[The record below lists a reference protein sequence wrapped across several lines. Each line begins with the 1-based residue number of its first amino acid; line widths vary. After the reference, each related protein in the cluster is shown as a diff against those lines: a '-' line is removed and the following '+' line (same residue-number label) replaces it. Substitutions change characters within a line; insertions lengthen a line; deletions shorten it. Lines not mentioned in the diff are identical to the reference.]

1 MCSLFES
8 KKAFWVPQSAL
19 YPSYQKMHVD
29 QNKNAANGKS
39 TSHNGSF
46 DANYSKQIISVVGY
60 AIHLNFL
67 TNPFLMKQKMSIQ
80 GVFFFL
86 SKFKEI
92 SGHWQRPLPC
102 FLVAI
107 DFQRPTFLPSVAPS
121 LPEMRRCQMR
131 LAFLPK
137 SLPAS
142 RLRVAAPGA
151 TADWSA
157 S

>member
-1 MCSLFES
+1 M
-8 KKAFWVPQSAL
+8 PQSAL

-29 QNKNAANGKS
+29 QNKNAATGKS

-67 TNPFLMKQKMSIQ
+67 TNPFLMKQKMSVQ

-92 SGHWQRPLPC
+92 SGH
-102 FLVAI
+102 
-107 DFQRPTFLPSVAPS
+107 
-121 LPEMRRCQMR
+121 
-131 LAFLPK
+131 
-137 SLPAS
+137 
-142 RLRVAAPGA
+142 
-151 TADWSA
+151 
-157 S
+157 